1 MFRRKNRKLPRW
13 RKILV
18 PELTNG
24 QMARPG
30 SPLRR
35 RAAATIKIGVLALV
49 VYGFATGQE
58 GTVRLVKLYRERQ
71 QLQDEER
78 RITAEIVQL
87 DNVCRYLE
95 TDTAYIEQIAR
106 EDYGLSRPNEIIYL
120 DAQAQPSR

>member
-1 MFRRKNRKLPRW
+1 
-13 RKILV
+13 
-18 PELTNG
+18 
-24 QMARPG
+24 MARPG